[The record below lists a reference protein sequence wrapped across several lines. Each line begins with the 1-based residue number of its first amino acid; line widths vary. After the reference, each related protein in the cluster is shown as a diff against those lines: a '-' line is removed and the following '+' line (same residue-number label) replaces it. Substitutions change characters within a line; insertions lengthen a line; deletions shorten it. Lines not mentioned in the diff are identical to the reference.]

1 MDACFS
7 SRNDKVVIEPFRLE
21 DPCVVYRARRGV
33 SRIIPGLGRG
43 RAGRNGRRGL
53 LSHPSFLPMCRA
65 LMALV
70 LFPGVDV
77 ALVVAAVVVAV
88 VVVVVV
94 AAAENVCFLT
104 RGTPSATQTSTL

>member
-1 MDACFS
+1 
-7 SRNDKVVIEPFRLE
+7 
-21 DPCVVYRARRGV
+21 
-33 SRIIPGLGRG
+33 
-43 RAGRNGRRGL
+43 
-53 LSHPSFLPMCRA
+53 
-65 LMALV
+65 MALV

-77 ALVVAAVVVAV
+77 ALVVAAVVVAVVV